1 MKHLNPEL
9 EQLEQRIAP
18 GLLDV
23 GADVSAE
30 IEVSGS
36 VSVGVDSSSIEV
48 DVS

>member
-23 GADVSAE
+23 NADVSAE
-30 IEVSGS
+30 IEVSS